1 MASLWQK
8 QFSNADYLELQSTT
22 SFATQDRAN
31 RDYTYHPHSASSF
44 GDQGSLPNSQAPTI
58 EVPNFQS
65 PSVVALGK
73 PTTKRRLHSL
83 HALSAALSLVCL
95 SVAIAAV
102 ANERW
107 SWSLG
112 KDNRQLIVLG
122 FLLGIMN
129 LCLASVAPTA
139 FLLLE
144 ARFGPS
150 TLQNYE
156 GLLRNQVLSARL
168 SFFWR
173 LLLALM
179 LALPLALSVAYKTF
193 TGGESRLR
201 VKAAHYDH
209 SYASYYGMFAP
220 SGLEALGE
228 GKGIASF
235 TNATTPFLSASSL
248 RNTQEPDFPIHA
260 QTYGCNVL
268 LLSKTSTAILDLP
281 HPSYLSTIQDL
292 LALGDSWN
300 LTAPVFATVATFND
314 SRKQD
319 SKRFDADFLDFC
331 DLADSSSGAKGYLTD
346 MDKDAIN
353 LVSHPSPGDL
363 SLHYIGMAPATSIS
377 NPTGCEVL
385 SSHLQPFHVNRQR
398 CQGTWSITRGGIEL
412 VDGVCNGTVPEGTFQ
427 KPIVNN
433 TVGLFPGIWY
443 MASLLEIIGPFAKE
457 NRTGSPWEIP
467 SMAISVAAMMWS
479 RIAAVSTTLGLLD
492 EAITPGSEHPPPLE
506 IARARYGDTTNSD
519 AGLFY
524 KLEDEVIYARPTL
537 RKEPWLYF
545 VLAIQPALTLLV
557 LGLTLMFHSTPIDR
571 GFGLISILSGVSRSS
586 LDVLRGS
593 SLSGKLTQD
602 VKLIMEP
609 KHQEPRGFIGYN
621 IRPAN
626 EGGAH
631 NGKLRKKII
640 YD

>member
-1 MASLWQK
+1 MSATVPLVAMAFLWQK
-8 QFSNADYLELQSTT
+8 RSSRADYVELQPST
-22 SFATQDRAN
+22 SFATQDR
-31 RDYTYHPHSASSF
+31 RSA
-44 GDQGSLPNSQAPTI
+44 
-58 EVPNFQS
+58 
-65 PSVVALGK
+65 VALGK
-73 PTTKRRLHSL
+73 PTIKKRLHTL

-95 SVAIAAV
+95 GVAIAAV

-107 SWSLG
+107 SWTLSKG
-112 KDNRQLIVLG
+112 NRQLIVLG

-129 LCLASVAPTA
+129 LCLTSVTPTA

-156 GLLRNQVLSARL
+156 GLIRNQVLSARL

-173 LLLALM
+173 LLLGMM

-193 TGGESRLR
+193 SGGESRLW
-201 VKAAHYDH
+201 VEAAKYGH

-220 SGLEALGE
+220 PGLQALGE
-228 GKGIASF
+228 GKGIAPF
-235 TNATTPFLSASSL
+235 TNATIPFLNASSL
-248 RNTQEPDFPIHA
+248 QNTKEPNFPNHT
-260 QTYGCNVL
+260 QTYGYNVL
-268 LLSKTSTAILDLP
+268 LLNKTSTAILDLP

-292 LALGDSWN
+292 LALGDSWSV
-300 LTAPVFATVATFND
+300 TAPVFATVATFND
-314 SRKQD
+314 SRNQD
-319 SKRFDADFLDFC
+319 SKRFYEDFLDFC
-331 DLADSSSGAKGYLTD
+331 NLAESSSGAKCYMTD
-346 MDKDAIN
+346 LKKDAIN

-363 SLHYIGMAPATSIS
+363 SLHYIGMAPSKGILY
-377 NPTGCEVL
+377 PTDCEVL
-385 SSHLQPFHVNRQR
+385 SSYLKPFHVNRQR

-412 VDGVCNGTVPEGTFQ
+412 IDGVCNGTVPEGTLQ

-433 TVGLFPGIWY
+433 EDGLFPGIWY
-443 MASLLEIIGPFAKE
+443 MASLLEIIGPFSK
-457 NRTGSPWEIP
+457 NRTGSPWEIS
-467 SMAISVAAMMWS
+467 SMATSVAAMMWS
-479 RIAAVSTTLGLLD
+479 RIAAVSTSFGLLN
-492 EAITPGSEHPPPLE
+492 EGSGHIAPSD
-506 IARARYGDTTNSD
+506 IARVHYGDTTISD

-524 KLEDEVIYARPTL
+524 KLEDEVIWARPTL

-557 LGLTLMFHSTPIDR
+557 FGLTLMFHSTPIDE
-571 GFGLISILSGVSRSS
+571 GFGLISILSGMSRSS

-609 KHQEPRGFIGYN
+609 KHQESRGFIEYN

-626 EGGAH
+626 ERGAH
-631 NGKLRKKII
+631 NGKLQKKVI

>member
-1 MASLWQK
+1 M
-8 QFSNADYLELQSTT
+8 
-22 SFATQDRAN
+22 
-31 RDYTYHPHSASSF
+31 
-44 GDQGSLPNSQAPTI
+44 
-58 EVPNFQS
+58 
-65 PSVVALGK
+65 
-73 PTTKRRLHSL
+73 
-83 HALSAALSLVCL
+83 HALSAALSLICL

-129 LCLASVAPTA
+129 LCLASVTPTA

-201 VKAAHYDH
+201 VKASHYDH
-209 SYASYYGMFAP
+209 SYASYYGIFAP

-248 RNTQEPDFPIHA
+248 RSQEPDFPVHA
-260 QTYGCNVL
+260 KAYGCNVL
-268 LLSKTSTAILDLP
+268 LLDKTSTAILDLP

-300 LTAPVFATVATFND
+300 VTAPVFATVATFND

-319 SKRFDADFLDFC
+319 PKRFDEDFLDFC
-331 DLADSSSGAKGYLTD
+331 NLADSSSGARGYLTD
-346 MDKDAIN
+346 MNKDAIN

-377 NPTGCEVL
+377 NPTDCEEL

-412 VDGVCNGTVPEGTFQ
+412 IDGFCNGTVPEGTFQ

-443 MASLLEIIGPFAKE
+443 MASLLEIIGPFAAE

-467 SMAISVAAMMWS
+467 SMATSVAAMMWS

-492 EAITPGSEHPPPLE
+492 QAISPTSEHMAPLD

-524 KLEDEVIYARPTL
+524 KLEDQVIYARPTL

-557 LGLTLMFHSTPIDR
+557 LGLTFLFHSTPIDK
-571 GFGLISILSGVSRSS
+571 GFGLISILSGVSHSS
-586 LDVLRGS
+586 LDVLKGS
-593 SLSGKLTQD
+593 SLSGRLTQD
-602 VKLIMEP
+602 VKLIVEP
-609 KHQEPRGFIGYN
+609 KHQEPRGVIEYN
-621 IRPAN
+621 IRPAS
-626 EGGAH
+626 GRDAR
-631 NGKLRKKII
+631 NGKLQTKVI